1 MDGHGP
7 GSVVSLEF
15 LDRVLIKKRFY
26 ILDTLGGLTAKV
38 FSKHG
43 MHTECIQ
50 AVGVPAG
57 LHYAVCC
64 S

>member
-1 MDGHGP
+1 M
-7 GSVVSLEF
+7 SLEF

-26 ILDTLGGLTAKV
+26 ILDTLGGLTPKV

-50 AVGVPAG
+50 AVGVQLVSITRFVA
-57 LHYAVCC
+57 LNV
-64 S
+64 

>member
-1 MDGHGP
+1 M
-7 GSVVSLEF
+7 SLEF
-15 LDRVLIKKRFY
+15 LDRVLIKKIFY